1 MRTASSV
8 MPRVLPASNT
18 ALPISAGTNS
28 TSFVTP
34 AAAKSSSVADMISGP
49 SPSPAASAMRM
60 VVFLVVVACP
70 RRIAGR
76 TG

>member
-1 MRTASSV
+1 VDIPFVDNGTAT
-8 MPRVLPASNT
+8 P
-18 ALPISAGTNS
+18 
-28 TSFVTP
+28 FVTP
-34 AAAKSSSVADMISGP
+34 AAAKSSSVADLISGP
-49 SPSPAASAMRM
+49 IPSPAASAMRM

>member
-1 MRTASSV
+1 
-8 MPRVLPASNT
+8 
-18 ALPISAGTNS
+18 
-28 TSFVTP
+28 
-34 AAAKSSSVADMISGP
+34 MISGP
-49 SPSPAASAMRM
+49 IPSPAASAMRM